1 MQELV
6 WLLVNNCDTEAAAK
20 NTLLDRSPFLE

>member
-6 WLLVNNCDTEAAAK
+6 WLLVNNCDTEAAAQVP
-20 NTLLDRSPFLE
+20 LVARSPYLE